1 MGEIAT
7 KKVVTREQATLEV
20 NSWLD
25 KKKVYESTRESQ
37 KDSIELLIEAMVNGD
52 LKLDPDFNF
61 IHKLLVPEVL
71 NGEVAELKYK
81 LRLNDKMLKPYMNG
95 VKSSDAD
102 GRLTAYISALTGQV
116 KGILEGLDT
125 ADKKIALSIAVFFL

>member
-1 MGEIAT
+1 MDVIAT

-37 KDSIELLIEAMVNGD
+37 KDSIDLLIEAMVNGD

-81 LRLNDKMLKPYMNG
+81 LRLNDKMLKPCMNG
-95 VKSSDAD
+95 VKSNDAD